1 MIFENKKGKTI
12 LTKPLGSENF
22 SFSYENL
29 NDYIKE
35 VIIEKVSP
43 DGIETIEDY
52 VIKED
57 KVEFHLNGKKFLSV
71 MSIALHQ
78 DAHIVGFLLSEAVIN
93 DYSDIESI
101 TISKDGL
108 KVEVIANVSPEGYE
122 NLFKEKTLTSGCC
135 VGVTGNAEKIFD
147 CAFINSDYSVKAK
160 DILENMRE
168 FNRPS
173 ELFDNTGCVHKAE
186 LVLEDGTIFI
196 AEDIGRHNAI
206 DKVIGLASI
215 NKKDVKKSVLYA
227 SGRLS
232 MEMVVKCVMHKIPIV
247 VSKAAVTFQGI
258 KSANEHGVTLIGFAR
273 NNKMNIYTHSGRVI
287 V

>member
-1 MIFENKKGKTI
+1 MTRPF
-12 LTKPLGSENF
+12 GSENF
-22 SFSYENL
+22 SLSYNDL

-35 VIIEKVSP
+35 VIIEKV
-43 DGIETIEDY
+43 DVNGINSVEDY

-71 MSIALHQ
+71 MSIAQHQ

-93 DYSDIESI
+93 DFADIKSI
-101 TISKDGL
+101 NISEDGL
-108 KVEVIANVSPEGYE
+108 KVEVIANVSEEGYE

-135 VGVTGNAEKIFD
+135 VGVTGNAEKVFD
-147 CAFINSDYSVKAK
+147 CAFVNTDYSVKAIE
-160 DILENMRE
+160 ILANMRE

-186 LVLEDGTIFI
+186 LILEDGTIFI

-206 DKVIGLASI
+206 DKVIGLASM
-215 NKKDVKKSVLYA
+215 NNKDVKKSVLYA

-247 VSKAAVTFQGI
+247 VSKAAVTFQCI
-258 KSANEHGVTLIGFAR
+258 KSANEHGITLVGFAR
-273 NNKMNIYTHSGRVI
+273 NNKMNIYTHSGRINV
-287 V
+287 

>member
-1 MIFENKKGKTI
+1 MTEALKSEDLALLHDN
-12 LTKPLGSENF
+12 LDDYTKE
-22 SFSYENL
+22 
-29 NDYIKE
+29 I
-35 VIIEKVSP
+35 IIEKFYE
-43 DGIETIEDY
+43 DKIETLEDF

-57 KVEFHLNGKKFLSV
+57 KIEFFLNGKKFLSV

-93 DYSDIESI
+93 DFSDIQSI
-101 TISKDGL
+101 NISEDGL
-108 KVEVIANVSPEGYE
+108 KVEVIANVSDEGYA

-135 VGVTGNAEKIFD
+135 IGVTGNAEKVFD
-147 CAFINSDYSVKAK
+147 CAFINSDYKIKSK
-160 DILENMRE
+160 DILVNMRL
-168 FNRPS
+168 FNNS
-173 ELFDNTGCVHKAE
+173 SKLFDNTGCVHKAE
-186 LVLEDGTIFI
+186 LVLEDGTIYV

-215 NKKDVKKSVLYA
+215 DKKDVKRSVLYA
-227 SGRLS
+227 TGRLS

-258 KSANEHGVTLIGFAR
+258 KSANEHGITLIGFAR
-273 NNKMNIYTHSGRVI
+273 GTKMNVYTHSGRVI

>member
-1 MIFENKKGKTI
+1 
-12 LTKPLGSENF
+12 LTEALKSEDLALLHD
-22 SFSYENL
+22 NL
-29 NDYIKE
+29 DDYTKE
-35 VIIEKVSP
+35 IIIEKFYE
-43 DGIETIEDY
+43 DKIETLEDF

-57 KVEFHLNGKKFLSV
+57 KIEFFLNGKKFLSV

-93 DYSDIESI
+93 DFSDIQSI
-101 TISKDGL
+101 NISEDGL
-108 KVEVIANVSPEGYE
+108 KVEVIANVSDEGYA

-135 VGVTGNAEKIFD
+135 IGVTGNAEKVFD
-147 CAFINSDYSVKAK
+147 CAFINSDYKIKSK
-160 DILENMRE
+160 DILANMRL
-168 FNRPS
+168 FNNS
-173 ELFDNTGCVHKAE
+173 SKLFDNTGCVHKAE
-186 LVLEDGTIFI
+186 LVLEDGTIYV

-215 NKKDVKKSVLYA
+215 DKKDVKRSVLYA
-227 SGRLS
+227 TGRLS

-258 KSANEHGVTLIGFAR
+258 KSANEHGITLIGFAR
-273 NNKMNIYTHSGRVI
+273 GTKMNVYTHSGRVI

>member
-1 MIFENKKGKTI
+1 MTEALKSEDLALLHDN
-12 LTKPLGSENF
+12 LDDYTKE
-22 SFSYENL
+22 
-29 NDYIKE
+29 I
-35 VIIEKVSP
+35 IIEKFYE
-43 DGIETIEDY
+43 DKIETLEDF

-57 KVEFHLNGKKFLSV
+57 KIEFFLNGKKFLSV

-93 DYSDIESI
+93 DFSDIQSI
-101 TISKDGL
+101 NISDDGL
-108 KVEVIANVSPEGYE
+108 KVEVIANVSDEGYA

-135 VGVTGNAEKIFD
+135 IGVTGNAEKVFD
-147 CAFINSDYSVKAK
+147 CAFINSDYRIKSK
-160 DILENMRE
+160 DILANMRL
-168 FNRPS
+168 FNNS
-173 ELFDNTGCVHKAE
+173 SKLFDNTGCVHKAE
-186 LVLEDGTIFI
+186 LVLEDGTIYV

-215 NKKDVKKSVLYA
+215 DKKDVKRSVLYA
-227 SGRLS
+227 TGRLS

-258 KSANEHGVTLIGFAR
+258 KSANEHGITLIGFAR
-273 NNKMNIYTHSGRVI
+273 GTKMNVYTHSGRVI

>member
-1 MIFENKKGKTI
+1 MTEALKSEDLALLHDN
-12 LTKPLGSENF
+12 LDDYTKE
-22 SFSYENL
+22 
-29 NDYIKE
+29 I
-35 VIIEKVSP
+35 IIEKFYE
-43 DGIETIEDY
+43 DKIETLEDF

-57 KVEFHLNGKKFLSV
+57 KIEFFLNGKKFLSV

-93 DYSDIESI
+93 DFSDIQSI
-101 TISKDGL
+101 NISENGL
-108 KVEVIANVSPEGYE
+108 KVEVIANVSDEGYA

-135 VGVTGNAEKIFD
+135 IGVTGNAEKVFD
-147 CAFINSDYSVKAK
+147 CAFINSDYKIKSK
-160 DILENMRE
+160 DILANMRL
-168 FNRPS
+168 FNNS
-173 ELFDNTGCVHKAE
+173 SKLFDNTGCVHKAE
-186 LVLEDGTIFI
+186 LVLEDGTIYV

-215 NKKDVKKSVLYA
+215 DKKDVKRSVLYA
-227 SGRLS
+227 TGRLS

-258 KSANEHGVTLIGFAR
+258 KSANEHGITLIGFAR
-273 NNKMNIYTHSGRVI
+273 GTKMNVYTHSGRVI